1 MPCVF
6 RTQIGARVSHTA
18 TLSKLDYFRL
28 MGKRTD
34 GSHTILEVEHLSI
47 AIICS
52 IHFLQTRIG
61 ISVVFDLLDFSW
73 LSFVVSLIL
82 SSSLYSPIL
91 YWNHIIGHW
100 IFIFITPTCI
110 RFPRSII
117 FFSFSCM
124 YNQLTTKYIKLNQI
138 IL

>member
-61 ISVVFDLLDFSW
+61 ITSKNIIINNSFPLKKAISTKDIKENTIQKKPFRLYGYFPFLKISMPKKQIRNHLDTFNKRE
-73 LSFVVSLIL
+73 VTPI
-82 SSSLYSPIL
+82 SLYCDCA
-91 YWNHIIGHW
+91 N
-100 IFIFITPTCI
+100 T
-110 RFPRSII
+110 
-117 FFSFSCM
+117 
-124 YNQLTTKYIKLNQI
+124 
-138 IL
+138 

>member
-28 MGKRTD
+28 VGKRTD

-52 IHFLQTRIG
+52 IHFFQTRIG
-61 ISVVFDLLDFSW
+61 IQHRFSRFYTIIFYQLARNANPLAAFECAQLCFRIGMQLLGNI
-73 LSFVVSLIL
+73 LLASLDVQRSAFQNQL
-82 SSSLYSPIL
+82 ALL
-91 YWNHIIGHW
+91 NL
-100 IFIFITPTCI
+100 
-110 RFPRSII
+110 SII
-117 FFSFSCM
+117 W
-124 YNQLTTKYIKLNQI
+124 
-138 IL
+138 